1 MITKEQLHDLIANQA
16 EVEDN
21 HGRRVGVIG
30 RMFFDESSGDLEWVT
45 VQTGLYPGHETYIP
59 LRGATVDQE
68 RTPPR
73 LKVDFGKGLIEDAPM
88 MAEERI
94 SHLEHHLS
102 TAQQSQLHA
111 YYRFDTH
118 GSDK

>member
-1 MITKEQLHDLIANQA
+1 MITKEQLHDLIASRA

-21 HGRRVGVIG
+21 HGRRVGPIG
-30 RMFFDESSGDLEWVT
+30 RMFFDEDSGELQWVT

-59 LRGATVDQE
+59 LEGASVDE
-68 RTPPR
+68 ETMPPQLR
-73 LKVDFGKGLIEDAPM
+73 VNFGKGLIEDAPM

-94 SHLEHHLS
+94 SRLEHHLS
-102 TAQQSQLHA
+102 TEQQRQLHA

-118 GSDK
+118 GQDR